1 MSFCTEIA
9 DQSILTVTLTT
20 CEGEIDYESGFL
32 SSILPPLPA
41 LHIQVQENESNN
53 RDSTPQTWNAISF
66 DEEYEDTLA
75 TETINMRDMDAEDL
89 VSSILRISGRPR
101 ESLNYLANIVE
112 QAEDDRSEEGIAD
125 AEVNLLHRIQL
136 QDTDLATIQSSLG
149 DYGNPEAATMQSN
162 NQVLLLGIR
171 CGQIQ
176 KSYLL
181 DLCLSLDTTLCNLFE
196 GLKDRRTSLAGALAY
211 VESLNSQQV
220 FFGYGRQPLLLED
233 KDWESYSNLVEL
245 GSWAELKE
253 GSLKIKDIM
262 TVLQNLA
269 SAFCQDNG
277 KSSQSI
283 LYVLYIFSLTGSE
296 VSLLEK
302 RNA

>member
-1 MSFCTEIA
+1 M
-9 DQSILTVTLTT
+9 
-20 CEGEIDYESGFL
+20 GSGSL
-32 SSILPPLPA
+32 SEPPLVLCLFPKPV
-41 LHIQVQENESNN
+41 LFTHFSTHSLYENFFYS
-53 RDSTPQTWNAISF
+53 
-66 DEEYEDTLA
+66 
-75 TETINMRDMDAEDL
+75 
-89 VSSILRISGRPR
+89 
-101 ESLNYLANIVE
+101 
-112 QAEDDRSEEGIAD
+112 
-125 AEVNLLHRIQL
+125 
-136 QDTDLATIQSSLG
+136 
-149 DYGNPEAATMQSN
+149 
-162 NQVLLLGIR
+162 
-171 CGQIQ
+171 GQIQ

-211 VESLNSQQV
+211 IESLNSQQV

-262 TVLQNLA
+262 TVPQNLA

-296 VSLLEK
+296 VSFLEK
-302 RNA
+302 RKA

>member
-112 QAEDDRSEEGIAD
+112 KAEDDRSEEGIVN
-125 AEVNLLHRIQL
+125 AEVNLQHRVQL
-136 QDTDLATIQSSLG
+136 QDTDLPTIQSSLG
-149 DYGNPEAATMQSN
+149 DYGHPEAATTQSN

-196 GLKDRRTSLAGALAY
+196 GLKDRRTSLAGALVY
-211 VESLNSQQV
+211 IESLSSQQV
-220 FFGYGRQPLLLED
+220 FFGYGHQPLLLED

-262 TVLQNLA
+262 TVPQNLA

-302 RNA
+302 RKA

>member
-1 MSFCTEIA
+1 
-9 DQSILTVTLTT
+9 
-20 CEGEIDYESGFL
+20 
-32 SSILPPLPA
+32 
-41 LHIQVQENESNN
+41 
-53 RDSTPQTWNAISF
+53 
-66 DEEYEDTLA
+66 
-75 TETINMRDMDAEDL
+75 MDAEDL

-112 QAEDDRSEEGIAD
+112 KDEDDRSEEGIAD
-125 AEVNLLHRIQL
+125 AEVNLQHRIQL

-171 CGQIQ
+171 CGQI
-176 KSYLL
+176 
-181 DLCLSLDTTLCNLFE
+181 LCLSLDTTLCNLFE

-211 VESLNSQQV
+211 IESLNSQQV
-220 FFGYGRQPLLLED
+220 FFGYGCQPLLLED

-262 TVLQNLA
+262 TVPQNLA

-283 LYVLYIFSLTGSE
+283 LYVLYIFSLTGSG

-302 RNA
+302 RKA

>member
-1 MSFCTEIA
+1 M
-9 DQSILTVTLTT
+9 
-20 CEGEIDYESGFL
+20 
-32 SSILPPLPA
+32 
-41 LHIQVQENESNN
+41 
-53 RDSTPQTWNAISF
+53 
-66 DEEYEDTLA
+66 
-75 TETINMRDMDAEDL
+75 
-89 VSSILRISGRPR
+89 
-101 ESLNYLANIVE
+101 ANIVE
-112 QAEDDRSEEGIAD
+112 QAEDDRSEEGIVD
-125 AEVNLLHRIQL
+125 TDDNLQHGGLL
-136 QDTDLATIQSSLG
+136 QDTDLPMLQSSFG
-149 DYGNPEAATMQSN
+149 NHSNPEAATTQSN

-253 GSLKIKDIM
+253 GCLKIKDIM
-262 TVLQNLA
+262 TVPQNLA

-302 RNA
+302 RKA

>member
-1 MSFCTEIA
+1 
-9 DQSILTVTLTT
+9 
-20 CEGEIDYESGFL
+20 
-32 SSILPPLPA
+32 
-41 LHIQVQENESNN
+41 
-53 RDSTPQTWNAISF
+53 
-66 DEEYEDTLA
+66 
-75 TETINMRDMDAEDL
+75 
-89 VSSILRISGRPR
+89 
-101 ESLNYLANIVE
+101 
-112 QAEDDRSEEGIAD
+112 
-125 AEVNLLHRIQL
+125 
-136 QDTDLATIQSSLG
+136 
-149 DYGNPEAATMQSN
+149 MQSN

-233 KDWESYSNLVEL
+233 KDWESYSNLMEL

-262 TVLQNLA
+262 TVPQNLA

-302 RNA
+302 RKA

>member
-1 MSFCTEIA
+1 
-9 DQSILTVTLTT
+9 
-20 CEGEIDYESGFL
+20 
-32 SSILPPLPA
+32 
-41 LHIQVQENESNN
+41 
-53 RDSTPQTWNAISF
+53 
-66 DEEYEDTLA
+66 
-75 TETINMRDMDAEDL
+75 MDA
-89 VSSILRISGRPR
+89 
-101 ESLNYLANIVE
+101 
-112 QAEDDRSEEGIAD
+112 DD
-125 AEVNLLHRIQL
+125 NLQHGGQL
-136 QDTDLATIQSSLG
+136 QDTDLPMLQSSFG
-149 DYGNPEAATMQSN
+149 NHSNPEAATTQSN
-162 NQVLLLGIR
+162 NQILLLGIR
-171 CGQIQ
+171 CRQIQ

-181 DLCLSLDTTLCNLFE
+181 DLCLGLDTTLCNLFE

-262 TVLQNLA
+262 TVPQNLA

-296 VSLLEK
+296 VSFLEK
-302 RNA
+302 RKA

>member
-9 DQSILTVTLTT
+9 DKSILTVILTT

-112 QAEDDRSEEGIAD
+112 KAEDDRSEEGIAD
-125 AEVNLLHRIQL
+125 AEVNLQHRVQL
-136 QDTDLATIQSSLG
+136 QDTDLPTIQSSLG
-149 DYGNPEAATMQSN
+149 GYGHPEAATTQSN

-233 KDWESYSNLVEL
+233 KD
-245 GSWAELKE
+245 
-253 GSLKIKDIM
+253 
-262 TVLQNLA
+262 
-269 SAFCQDNG
+269 
-277 KSSQSI
+277 
-283 LYVLYIFSLTGSE
+283 
-296 VSLLEK
+296 
-302 RNA
+302 

>member
-1 MSFCTEIA
+1 MI
-9 DQSILTVTLTT
+9 LTT

-32 SSILPPLPA
+32 SRILPPLPA

-53 RDSTPQTWNAISF
+53 RDSTLQTWNAISF

-75 TETINMRDMDAEDL
+75 TETINMRDMDAGDL

-112 QAEDDRSEEGIAD
+112 QAEDDRSEEGIVD
-125 AEVNLLHRIQL
+125 TDDNLQHGGLL
-136 QDTDLATIQSSLG
+136 QDTDLPMLQSSFG
-149 DYGNPEAATMQSN
+149 NHSNPEAATTQSN

-196 GLKDRRTSLAGALAY
+196 GLKDRRTSLAGVLAY

-233 KDWESYSNLVEL
+233 KDWESYSNLVEF

-253 GSLKIKDIM
+253 GCLKIKDIM
-262 TVLQNLA
+262 TVPQNLA

-283 LYVLYIFSLTGSE
+283 LYVLYIFSLTGSG

-302 RNA
+302 RKA